1 MVLSLCWWITFYH
14 FHQGTDG
21 NKEEAA
27 VKVMTDI
34 FGGRILNDFVRV
46 HLFREVYPNS
56 SPTFFSLVT
65 LCFSET
71 LVRGWKMAQISLLA
85 RRWVKVRQV
94 LWIQILELLPMSLV
108 ASLCIAD
115 RSKAMQDSRIGML
128 ATKLIELIDAADY
141 PTLLFTHETRMR
153 HELEELRSKSLGV
166 EASPHE
172 PRLIQ
177 HIHRLRK

>member
-1 MVLSLCWWITFYH
+1 M
-14 FHQGTDG
+14 
-21 NKEEAA
+21 
-27 VKVMTDI
+27 KVMTDI
-34 FGGRILNDFVRV
+34 FGGRFLNDFVRV

-94 LWIQILELLPMSLV
+94 LWIQILALLPMSLV